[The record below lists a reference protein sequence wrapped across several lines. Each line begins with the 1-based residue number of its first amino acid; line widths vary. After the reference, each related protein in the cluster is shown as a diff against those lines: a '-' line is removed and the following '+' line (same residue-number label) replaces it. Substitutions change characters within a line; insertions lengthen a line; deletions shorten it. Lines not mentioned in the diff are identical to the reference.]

1 MHEQRDLLIV
11 VQGEG
16 RTADVH
22 RHGGLVWP
30 SGTGTPLSPSNLRRL
45 LRRQCELAGIRQV
58 TFHTLR
64 HYAATLLLAQG
75 VPSVVILDVLGHQDV
90 QDAAPV
96 PARDQL
102 AAPRRRR
109 RDGPQLS
116 CQSSCQR
123 RSPRARTGGYV
134 GWGVQES
141 NLAWTISTSANGCHC
156 IPLTCGNATL
166 PFRPEAAC
174 APCSPSVRC
183 QAVATS
189 ALSGPSYSASGS
201 LARTR
206 SGWRARAWA
215 SCSLAALVSASVGWK
230 NTGPWEA
237 AKMARS

>member
-1 MHEQRDLLIV
+1 MLTYRL
-11 VQGEG
+11 
-16 RTADVH
+16 
-22 RHGGLVWP
+22 
-30 SGTGTPLSPSNLRRL
+30 SGTTEGTGVDHDEPHQYPPTPS
-45 LRRQCELAGIRQV
+45 
-58 TFHTLR
+58 T
-64 HYAATLLLAQG
+64 AATA
-75 VPSVVILDVLGHQDV
+75 ST
-90 QDAAPV
+90 A
-96 PARDQL
+96 
-102 AAPRRRR
+102 
-109 RDGPQLS
+109 
-116 CQSSCQR
+116 QSS
-123 RSPRARTGGYV
+123 RTKVRLEDGAG
-134 GWGVQES
+134 
-141 NLAWTISTSANGCHC
+141 T
-156 IPLTCGNATL
+156 LTCGNATL